1 MRGAARA
8 PLPKEA
14 NPMSD
19 VTLRAQVL
27 AEALPY
33 IQKYY
38 GKTIVIKY
46 GGSAMISRELREAVI
61 GDVILLS
68 LVGIHVVVVHGGGP
82 EISAMLKKIGKESRF
97 VDGLRYT
104 DEETME
110 VVQQVLCGKV
120 NKDLVA
126 TLNRMG
132 GRALGLCGMDAGLF
146 QARKLSERYGLV
158 GEIIQVDPSIV
169 EDALADGYIPVVST
183 VAQGVDGETAYNI
196 NADTAAAKL
205 AVALHA
211 EKLILLTDV
220 RGLLR
225 DPKNEETLIHVVELP
240 EVPGLVKDGIIQGGM
255 IPKVD
260 CCVEAVRSGVERT
273 HILDGRIPH
282 SILIEMLSDE
292 GIGTMLL

>member
-1 MRGAARA
+1 MSFSEVDRA
-8 PLPKEA
+8 K
-14 NPMSD
+14 
-19 VTLRAQVL
+19 VL

-38 GKTIVIKY
+38 GKTVVVKY
-46 GGSAMISRELREAVI
+46 GGNAMISDELRQAVI
-61 GDVILLS
+61 SDIILLH
-68 LVGIHVVVVHGGGP
+68 LVGIRVVVVHGGGP
-82 EISAMLKKIGKESRF
+82 EITDMLNKVGKESRF

-104 DEETME
+104 DEETMDI
-110 VVQQVLCGKV
+110 VQQVLCGKV
-120 NKDLVA
+120 NKNLVA

-146 QARKLSERYGLV
+146 QARQLDEKYGLV
-158 GEIIQVDPSIV
+158 GEIVHVDPSAV
-169 EDALADGYIPVVST
+169 VDCLHDGYTPVIST
-183 VAQGVDGETAYNI
+183 VAQGVDGNTAYNI

-205 AVALHA
+205 AVALGA

-225 DPKNEETLIHVVELP
+225 DPKDEDTLLPVVELAQ
-240 EVPGLVKDGIIQGGM
+240 VPALIKDGVIKGGM

-260 CCVEAVRSGVERT
+260 CCVEAVRSGVKNT
-273 HILDGRIPH
+273 IILDGRIPH
-282 SILIEMLSDE
+282 SILIELLSDE